1 EFCDRELM
9 HYISEL
15 KNRQCIIL
23 GRYIIW
29 GFKEII
35 DLQCKTYLK
44 QQDKGS
50 CLAPFVFVSFK

>member
-1 EFCDRELM
+1 M

-35 DLQCKTYLK
+35 DLQYKTYLK
-44 QQDKGS
+44 Q
-50 CLAPFVFVSFK
+50 

>member
-1 EFCDRELM
+1 M

-23 GRYIIW
+23 GRYRIW

-35 DLQCKTYLK
+35 DLQCKIYLK

-50 CLAPFVFVSFK
+50 

>member
-1 EFCDRELM
+1 M
-9 HYISEL
+9 HYISEF

-23 GRYIIW
+23 GRYRIW

-50 CLAPFVFVSFK
+50 CLAPFVFDFI